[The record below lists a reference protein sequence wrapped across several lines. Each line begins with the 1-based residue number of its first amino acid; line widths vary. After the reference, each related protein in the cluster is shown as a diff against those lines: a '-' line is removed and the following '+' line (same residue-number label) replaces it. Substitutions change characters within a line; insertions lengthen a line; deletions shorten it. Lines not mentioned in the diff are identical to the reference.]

1 LAGRTPPPAGA
12 GWVGGGALTPSLAG
26 RPELRRY
33 SRHLLIPEVGLAGQE
48 KLAAARVLCVGAGG
62 LGSPIL
68 AYLAAAG
75 VGRIGIVDDD
85 SVDVTNLQRQILYS
99 TADVGAPKAQT
110 AADRLRALNPHV
122 ACDAIPVR
130 LAAANARELIRLY
143 DVVIDGTDTFG
154 SRYLVNDACVL
165 EGKPDVYGS
174 IFRFDGQVSIFGAAG
189 GPCYRCLYPQ
199 APPEHLVPSC
209 AEGGVLG
216 VLAGI
221 IGTWQATEALKLIL
235 GIGTPLVGRL
245 LLVDALDARI
255 REVRVARDPD
265 CPLCGDAPVITDVGS
280 DDTPPPAGRVA
291 EVASAELDALLA
303 ADPRARLLDV
313 RDPHER
319 ILGSVPG
326 AIEIPAGELEARL
339 HELDTA
345 RTYVVACRVGVKSRW
360 AAERLRDAGFAK
372 LRHLEGGLL
381 AYAILTDGFEV
392 F

>member
-1 LAGRTPPPAGA
+1 
-12 GWVGGGALTPSLAG
+12 VTPSLAG
-26 RPELRRY
+26 RTELRRY

-62 LGSPIL
+62 LGSPVL

-85 SVDVTNLQRQILYS
+85 TVDLTNLQRQILYTTS
-99 TADVGAPKAQT
+99 DIGEPKART
-110 AADRLRALNPHV
+110 AANRLHALNPQIKL
-122 ACDAIPVR
+122 DPIPVR
-130 LAAANARELIRLY
+130 FTAENARELVRLY
-143 DVVIDGTDTFG
+143 DVVVDGTDSFG

-174 IFRFDGQVSIFGAAG
+174 IFRFDGQVAIFGGPG

-199 APPEHLVPSC
+199 PPPAHLVPSC

-221 IGTWQATEALKLIL
+221 IGTWQAAEALKLIL
-235 GIGTPLVGRL
+235 GIGTPLIGRL
-245 LLVDALDARI
+245 LLIDALDART
-255 REVRVARDPD
+255 REVRVVRDPA
-265 CPLCGDAPVITDVGS
+265 CPLCGDTPSIHALADVPPGA
-280 DDTPPPAGRVA
+280 PPPRRVPELA
-291 EVASAELDALLA
+291 AAELDALLA
-303 ADPRARLLDV
+303 ADPGARVLDV
-313 RDPHER
+313 RDAHER
-319 ILGSVPG
+319 ILGSVPH

-345 RTYVVACRVGVKSRW
+345 RTYIVACRVGAKSRW

-372 LRHLEGGLL
+372 LYHLTDGLL
-381 AYAILTDGFEV
+381 AYAVIDPAFEM